1 MSFISGIL
9 LGIAYLFFVLYLLL
23 ELQRWIRLK
32 FRERSEKQEL
42 DQTEFV
48 QKFLEKVEKLFA
60 LAKIKGD
67 YTWSEEL
74 WEQISGKSPE
84 IRQSEY
90 ERVLELVQKIRFGD
104 KELKEYELYTLRCFE
119 RKMEGSLYSHK
130 RFTGKIFLRYV
141 YLLG

>member
-1 MSFISGIL
+1 MDK
-9 LGIAYLFFVLYLLL
+9 
-23 ELQRWIRLK
+23 WIEKRPLK
-32 FRERSEKQEL
+32 I
-42 DQTEFV
+42 V
-48 QKFLEKVEKLFA
+48 A
-60 LAKIKGD
+60 GA
-67 YTWSEEL
+67 
-74 WEQISGKSPE
+74 

-90 ERVLELVQKIRFGD
+90 ERVLELVQKIRFGS